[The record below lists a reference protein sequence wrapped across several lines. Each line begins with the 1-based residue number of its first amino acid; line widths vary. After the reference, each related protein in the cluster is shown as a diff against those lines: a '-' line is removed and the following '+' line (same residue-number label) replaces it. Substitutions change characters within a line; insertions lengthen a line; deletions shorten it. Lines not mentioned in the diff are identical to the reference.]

1 MTINLA
7 DNTPRIEY
15 SVAQGVVQTVFAVPF
30 EFFDNGDLTVYVD
43 GVPKYEG
50 SDFSIS
56 GGDGS
61 TGSIT
66 FNTAVPPEVQ
76 QVTGAVGGSTV
87 VIVRDIAIERTTDF
101 TSNAINRAALN
112 TQLDTI
118 IGMIADLDDKA
129 SRTLQISDYEVAP
142 NISLPS
148 IEDRAGRVIAFD
160 GSGNVAAGPT
170 SYNIDVVASNIA
182 EILQADDNAAAAAAS
197 AAAALVSETNAFNSA
212 NAASASEIAAEVS
225 ETAAL
230 ASEVNAATSEENAAL
245 SEAAAAASEA
255 AAAASEAAAA
265 LSESAAAA
273 SEAASASSE
282 AAAAASEAAAAISET
297 AAAASA
303 SSASAS
309 ETAAAA
315 SEASAAI
322 SETNAATSETNAAA
336 SETAAATSETNA
348 ASSAT
353 AAASS
358 ASAAASSATSAAG
371 SASAANTSA
380 SAASASQTAAAA
392 SAVNASTS
400 ESNAATSASNASTSE
415 ANAATSAATATTQ
428 AGNSAT
434 SASQAAASASQA
446 ATSASNAS
454 TSASNAATSATSASS
469 SATAAASSASSA
481 SASADAALAALD
493 SFDDRYLGQKT
504 SDPSLDNDGN
514 ALVAGAL
521 YFNTTDNSMKVYDGS
536 SWLSAYASLSG
547 ALLST
552 NNLSDLSSVVSA
564 RTNLGLGTAAVTAST
579 DYATSAQ
586 GALADSALQSSDIGV
601 SVQGYN
607 ANTVVDSS
615 YVHTDNNYTTTEKN
629 KLAGIEAGATADQTA
644 AEILTA
650 IKTVDGDGSGLDAD
664 TLDGNHASAFLTGN
678 QTITLSGDLSGS
690 GTTLINAQLAAN
702 VVGANEL
709 NVVGN
714 GTTAQYLRSDGDGS
728 FTWATPTD
736 TNTTYSAGGG
746 LTLAGTVFSHT
757 DTSAQASVN
766 NSGATFIQDVTLD
779 TYGHVTG
786 LASATIT
793 ASGIGALASSNP
805 VISSGTLTEDVY
817 AISGTAVALEPD
829 NGSVQ
834 THTLS
839 GNTTYTDAF
848 SSGQAITLMIDDGS
862 ARTITWPTMTW
873 VNNGGSAPT
882 LATTGYTVVSLWKVG
897 ATLYGALVGDGS

>member
-43 GVPKYEG
+43 GVQKYEG

-230 ASEVNAATSEENAAL
+230 TSEVNAATSEENAAL
-245 SEAAAAASEA
+245 SEAAAAASETA
-255 AAAASEAAAA
+255 AAISEANASASELAAAASQ
-265 LSESAAAA
+265 SAAAA
-273 SEAASASSE
+273 SETAAAS
-282 AAAAASEAAAAISET
+282 SEAAAAISET
-297 AAAASA
+297 AAASSA
-303 SSASAS
+303 FSASAS
-309 ETAAAA
+309 ETAAAV
-315 SEASAAI
+315 SETNAAI

-358 ASAAASSATSAAG
+358 ATAAASSAT
-371 SASAANTSA
+371 
-380 SAASASQTAAAA
+380 AAA
-392 SAVNASTS
+392 TS
-400 ESNAATSASNASTSE
+400 ESNAATSAAAASN
-415 ANAATSAATATTQ
+415 
-428 AGNSAT
+428 
-434 SASQAAASASQA
+434 SQIAAAASA
-446 ATSASNAS
+446 
-454 TSASNAATSATSASS
+454 
-469 SATAAASSASSA
+469 AAAANVY
-481 SASADAALAALD
+481 DT
-493 SFDDRYLGQKT
+493 FDDRYLGSK
-504 SDPSLDNDGN
+504 SADPTLDNDGN
-514 ALVAGAL
+514 PLAVGSL
-521 YFNTTDNSMKVYDGS
+521 YFNNTANEMRVYDGGNWVAAS
-536 SWLSAYASLSG
+536 AAGGVSLLQYEFTATAGQTTFSGTDGNGNTLSYTQNNIIVFLNGVALDDGGDYTANNGTSIVLTTG
-547 ALLST
+547 ATAGDLLYIIAFKPFTSA
-552 NNLSDLSSVVSA
+552 DMVSA
-564 RTNLGLGTAAVTAST
+564 SNGGIFYNDITIQGNLTITGTVDGVDISGLASV
-579 DYATSAQ
+579 ATSGDYNDLINTPAPFDPNT
-586 GALADSALQSSDIGV
+586 LAIVATTGSYTDLI
-601 SVQGYN
+601 N
-607 ANTVVDSS
+607 IPANIVTDAA

-650 IKTVDGDGSGLDAD
+650 IKTVDGAGSGLDAD
-664 TLDGNHASAFLTGN
+664 TLDGQQGSYYYPASNPNGYVTSGGMTKTLLSTLT
-678 QTITLSGDLSGS
+678 TVSGS
-690 GTTLINAQLAAN
+690 IYTATGLNLCGYLFMYVEFAGVSPSSSNDSLSMAGQNITGTSTSGGDSMTGGGWVNLATGYGFTVGGFALQAAGRNFGITTGTTSIQFFMS
-702 VVGANEL
+702 G
-709 NVVGN
+709 
-714 GTTAQYLRSDGDGS
+714 GS
-728 FTWATPTD
+728 FD
-736 TNTTYSAGGG
+736 
-746 LTLAGTVFSHT
+746 AGT
-757 DTSAQASVN
+757 
-766 NSGATFIQDVTLD
+766 IRI
-779 TYGHVTG
+779 YGV
-786 LASATIT
+786 
-793 ASGIGALASSNP
+793 
-805 VISSGTLTEDVY
+805 
-817 AISGTAVALEPD
+817 
-829 NGSVQ
+829 
-834 THTLS
+834 
-839 GNTTYTDAF
+839 
-848 SSGQAITLMIDDGS
+848 
-862 ARTITWPTMTW
+862 
-873 VNNGGSAPT
+873 
-882 LATTGYTVVSLWKVG
+882 K
-897 ATLYGALVGDGS
+897 